1 MCSAFPSLRLL
12 LNDQSH
18 FSSKRNFL
26 QWQQPKHSLNQF
38 QLMLTIKKFVL
49 SNNQADWVIF

>member
-12 LNDQSH
+12 LNDHSH

-26 QWQQPKHSLNQF
+26 QWQQPKNSLNQF